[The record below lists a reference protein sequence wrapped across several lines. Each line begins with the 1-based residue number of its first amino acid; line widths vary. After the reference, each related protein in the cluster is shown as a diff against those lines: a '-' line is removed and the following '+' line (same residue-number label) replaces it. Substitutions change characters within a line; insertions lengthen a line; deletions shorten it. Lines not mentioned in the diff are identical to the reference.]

1 MLPNAN
7 DEKTGQAAAQATA
20 AAGRSDHLDDHAKEI
35 GALPTAADAASESA
49 PAAPDAEALVPVG
62 AGVEMRI
69 SHAPGLA
76 LPSAGAYF
84 GEDSKTA
91 LAAQAALL
99 KQMVATVD
107 DVPQLQGIDL
117 PADAVVAVATAA
129 PGTGAEQAGN
139 TDDAPDHSDAGS
151 R

>member
-1 MLPNAN
+1 MMLPNAN
-7 DEKTGQAAAQATA
+7 DETTGQAATKATA
-20 AAGRSDHLDDHAKEI
+20 AAARSGHRDDHATEI
-35 GALPTAADAASESA
+35 GELPTAADAASESA
-49 PAAPDAEALVPVG
+49 PIAAGAEAPAPVE

-76 LPSAGAYF
+76 VPSAAAYF

-99 KQMVATVD
+99 KQMAATAD
-107 DVPQLQGIDL
+107 DAPQLQEIDL
-117 PADAVVAVATAA
+117 PADAVVTVATAA
-129 PGTGAEQAGN
+129 SSTGAEKAGS
-139 TDDAPDHSDAGS
+139 TDDAPDHSDA

>member
-1 MLPNAN
+1 MMLPNAN
-7 DEKTGQAAAQATA
+7 DETTGQAAGQAAA
-20 AAGRSDHLDDHAKEI
+20 AAGRSEHRDDRATEI
-35 GALPTAADAASESA
+35 GALPTAADAASASV
-49 PAAPDAEALVPVG
+49 PAATDAEAPVPVG

-69 SHAPGLA
+69 GHAPGLA
-76 LPSAGAYF
+76 VPSAGAYF

-99 KQMVATVD
+99 KQMAATVD
-107 DVPQLQGIDL
+107 DAPQLQGNDL

-139 TDDAPDHSDAGS
+139 TDDAPDQSDAK
-151 R
+151 